1 MKLRQLDLKVATA
14 LRVPLVCA
22 RETHENDQVVI
33 ETMYSAPSESFT
45 KKKKLVLYVT
55 KDNRKKNAEK
65 SDELC
70 DNLIWPRSKRRRAS
84 IRTTLCWWWTTFWPR
99 APRVWL
105 CTGWPPRLERA
116 WQAWPSWWRNASR
129 MVEEPSKSHLNPKD
143 LLDLVAQGVKAM
155 RTVQGLILRQIAVES
170 GEDTS

>member
-55 KDNRKKNAEK
+55 KDNRKKK
-65 SDELC
+65 M
-70 DNLIWPRSKRRRAS
+70 PR
-84 IRTTLCWWWTTFWPR
+84 
-99 APRVWL
+99 
-105 CTGWPPRLERA
+105 
-116 WQAWPSWWRNASR
+116 NR
-129 MVEEPSKSHLNPKD
+129 MNYVIISFG
-143 LLDLVAQGVKAM
+143 LVASA
-155 RTVQGLILRQIAVES
+155 
-170 GEDTS
+170 GEPQ